1 MMKKILLIEDDAPLS
16 WLLGKILKSRYDLT
30 IIRSSMDAWSWLS
43 ERNVPDLIIYDLNTP
58 TPERVEFLENI
69 RLSGFFSDIPVIML
83 SGSPDDEQRQQCLE
97 LGAFSYVAKPFEPQ
111 ALLSAIKN
119 GLLQK
124 NEVVLID

>member
-1 MMKKILLIEDDAPLS
+1 MKKILLIEDDAPLS

-30 IIRSSMDAWSWLS
+30 IIRNGMDAWSWLS
-43 ERNVPDLIIYDLNTP
+43 ERNIPDLIIYDLNTS

>member
-1 MMKKILLIEDDAPLS
+1 MKKILLIEDDAPLS

-30 IIRSSMDAWSWLS
+30 IINDGMDAWSWLS
-43 ERNVPDLIIYDLNTP
+43 ERNLPDIIIYDLNTS
-58 TPERVEFLENI
+58 TQERVEFLENI

-83 SGSPDDEQRQQCLE
+83 SGSADDEQRQQCLE
-97 LGAFSYVAKPFEPQ
+97 LGAFSYIAKPFEPQ
-111 ALLSAIKN
+111 SLLSAIKN